1 MPDAKLLH
9 SLALGPDLE
18 MIDIHVFIQQI
29 FIKLLLRATHD
40 IRTWI
45 QSSQIQWGKE
55 LFFFSLLS
63 S

>member
-18 MIDIHVFIQQI
+18 MINIHVFIQQI

-45 QSSQIQWGKE
+45 QSS
-55 LFFFSLLS
+55 
-63 S
+63 